1 MMTMEADNS
10 TFSLSDVPDLSG
22 VFEESTG
29 PDPFIDG
36 IYEGTVQ
43 QERRITD
50 RNGNE
55 RVFETT
61 DTPSASGTGRNIRL
75 QIEIKRKS
83 DGRTLGTSYN
93 VFYRPDDLSAET
105 IQKVIAHK
113 DAAKTSGEKVEWGE
127 LFGPFMTLQKLA
139 TLQKIA
145 GVRSFQRTAEG
156 GLDVSAIY
164 GKKVWATLGPDT
176 RNPQYKEVKRL
187 AAEAPKRQ
195 PVL

>member
-1 MMTMEADNS
+1 MMTMEATD
-10 TFSLSDVPDLSG
+10 FSLADVPDLSG
-22 VFEESTG
+22 VTDDFSGPTPFE
-29 PDPFIDG
+29 DG

-43 QERRITD
+43 KERRITD
-50 RNGNE
+50 RNGND

-61 DTPSASGTGRNIRL
+61 DTPSNNGNGRNIRL
-75 QIEIKRKS
+75 QIEITRKS

-93 VFYRPDDLSAET
+93 VFYRPEDLSAET

-113 DAAKTSGEKVEWGE
+113 DAAKESGEKVQWGD

-139 TLQKIA
+139 TLQRIA
-145 GVRSFQRTAEG
+145 GVRSFQRTPEG

-164 GKKVWATLGPDT
+164 GKRVYATLGPDK
-176 RNPQYKEVKRL
+176 RNPQYKEVVRL
-187 AAEAPKRQ
+187 SPEAPKRQ